1 MAMKKITGV
10 VLYLIVMTGI
20 SAQNDGEEGLPAG
33 RQIVDKL
40 CGCFEVAFKY
50 AETFSPDADYKY
62 HDREEI
68 GGTAE
73 LALPIEVSDKKIVIQ
88 HLLVV
93 SPTTIVKHWREEWT
107 YENPVIWKY
116 KGDRI
121 WVKETVPAEQVK
133 GKWTQ
138 TVWEVAD
145 EPRYQGFS
153 QFVNLDGK
161 IIWQNTTDAPLPR
174 REYSVRS
181 DYNIL
186 KRTNRM
192 NITDSG
198 YIHEQDNQK
207 IIRTSGMDK
216 LLVEEKGINSYKRIN
231 EKDCAAA
238 KAYWEKNS
246 AYWGKVR
253 KIWADYISTH
263 DVISLKNKIDGKL
276 LHEYLLGQ
284 AKDYADKKITEADI
298 DTKIKV
304 EINRF
309 IGQDEKAVAAQ

>member
-1 MAMKKITGV
+1 MIRRLT
-10 VLYLIVMTGI
+10 YLIALTILVTGI
-20 SAQNDGEEGLPAG
+20 NAQQDGKK
-33 RQIVDKL
+33 IVDKL

-50 AETFSPDADYKY
+50 AETFAPDPDYKF
-62 HDREEI
+62 HEREII

-73 LALPIEVSDKKIVIQ
+73 LALPIEVTDKKVVIQ
-88 HLLVV
+88 HLLIV
-93 SPTTIVKHWREEWT
+93 SPTVIVKHWREEWT
-107 YENPVIWKY
+107 YENPIIWKY
-116 KGDRI
+116 KGDRT

-198 YIHEQDNQK
+198 YLHEQDNQK
-207 IIRTSGMDK
+207 IIRINGTDK
-216 LLVEEKGINSYKRIN
+216 LLAEEKGHNTYKRIDDK
-231 EKDCAAA
+231 ECAAA
-238 KAYWEKNS
+238 KSYWEKNS
-246 AYWGKVR
+246 TYWGKVR
-253 KIWADYISTH
+253 KIWADYINTH
-263 DVISLKNKIDGKL
+263 NSISLKNKIDGKL
-276 LHEYLLGQ
+276 LHEYLIGQ
-284 AKDYADKKITEADI
+284 AKDYADKKITDADI
-298 DTKIKV
+298 DGKIAA
-304 EINRF
+304 EIKRF
-309 IGQDEKAVAAQ
+309 IGQDEKTTAAVK